1 MANRD
6 GRAAR
11 RAAGQA
17 EPVLENRGPVDAI
30 RGIRK
35 ERDAPIF
42 RGESHEDA
50 VDWLFR
56 YEDVSRYNGWSEDEK
71 IHAFSMHLEG
81 VARRWY
87 LSLLRA
93 PGTFADL
100 RARFLLAFKPP
111 NYDLDLESK
120 LRHRKQK
127 ENEPV
132 MTYCH
137 DVIYLC
143 SRVDRNMSEAA
154 KVQHLLRGLKRSLI
168 EKVYPFLDPARHTS
182 QDFMRLVQVQ
192 CQAVLLGSQGVPP
205 PPPSVMLQQPVPS
218 PSNYVTRDELKVLLA
233 DEMKEIK
240 GLLSQKSKDG
250 PAWKGA
256 NRRQQRQ
263 QQGTGANQEPYK
275 RTHDGRPICFRCQE
289 AGHIGRYCPKTR
301 SEDKQPP
308 SAGNV

>member
-1 MANRD
+1 MSYRD
-6 GRAAR
+6 EGAAR

-17 EPVLENRGPVDAI
+17 EPVLGNHGPVDGI

-71 IHAFSMHLEG
+71 THVFSMHLEG

-87 LSLLRA
+87 LSLLPA

-120 LRHRKQK
+120 LRHQTQE

-143 SRVDRNMSEAA
+143 SHVD
-154 KVQHLLRGLKRSLI
+154 L
-168 EKVYPFLDPARHTS
+168 YPFLDPARHTS

-192 CQAVLLGSQGVPP
+192 CQAVLLGSQGVSP
-205 PPPSVMLQQPVPS
+205 PPPSVMLQQPVPG

-240 GLLSQKSKDG
+240 GLLSQKSKEG

-263 QQGTGANQEPYK
+263 QQGTGTNQEPYK

-301 SEDKQPP
+301 TEDKQQP
-308 SAGNV
+308 SAGNA